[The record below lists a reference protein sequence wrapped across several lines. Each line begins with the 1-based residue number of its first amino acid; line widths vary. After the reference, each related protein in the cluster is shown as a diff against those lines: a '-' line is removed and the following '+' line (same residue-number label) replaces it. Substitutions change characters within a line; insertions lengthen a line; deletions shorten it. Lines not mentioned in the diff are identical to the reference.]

1 MKFARIIP
9 GYDHLWAVRD
19 ESQKADELTRLFQR
33 WNNANYLLD
42 FFLANLEDLQ
52 GFFHIEKISDAIKD
66 ICSPLCRD
74 RKPHSVKENRNYA

>member
-52 GFFHIEKISDAIKD
+52 GFFNIEKISDAIKD
-66 ICSPLCRD
+66 TMEFTDMLIKRL
-74 RKPHSVKENRNYA
+74 KEEKE